1 MHFNRIGNV
10 WNQQMP
16 KEKLLNTTRKPRKL
30 VLSSIG
36 QVTCKKVIRLPISGA
51 QTTLKLQEALAPWT

>member
-16 KEKLLNTTRKPRKL
+16 KEKLLNTTRKPKKL
-30 VLSSIG
+30 VLRP
-36 QVTCKKVIRLPISGA
+36 QNYKKLWLLGRS
-51 QTTLKLQEALAPWT
+51 TLDNIVLSTVN